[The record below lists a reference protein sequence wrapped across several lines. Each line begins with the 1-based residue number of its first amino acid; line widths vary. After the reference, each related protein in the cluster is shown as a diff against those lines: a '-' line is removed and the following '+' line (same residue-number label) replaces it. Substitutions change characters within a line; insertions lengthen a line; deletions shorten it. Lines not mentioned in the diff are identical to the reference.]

1 MQMLGEVYVS
11 DVAVEVNRVVSFG
24 QVPIRGISVHM
35 QQNTVDELIISS
47 GPTATKQTEFSG
59 RIPAGSANEFTF
71 GGPVA
76 GPHVRI
82 DWQGN
87 ADQKRAVFRFWD
99 EPLHAWGLVPFAR
112 QVTAGVAAGGFT
124 PLLTPNELGSWSSGV
139 FAVCYSAGSMAAY
152 QTVGIG
158 GLMSTARTSVG
169 SSGAGLVAV
178 LPLSWPR
185 GQIGFELENT
195 AAGAQTCSVE
205 LWVVLGR

>member
-11 DVAVEVNRVVSFG
+11 DVAIEVNRVVSFG
-24 QVPIRGISVHM
+24 QVPIRGLSVHM

-47 GPTATKQTEFSG
+47 GPTATEQVEFSG
-59 RIPAGSANEFTF
+59 RIPASSANEFTF

-76 GPHVRI
+76 GPFVRI

-99 EPLHAWGLVPFAR
+99 EPLRAFGLVPFGR

-124 PLLTPNELGSWSSGV
+124 PMLNPNELGSWANGV
-139 FAVCYSAGSMAAY
+139 FAMCYSAGPMAAY

-158 GLMSTARTSVG
+158 GLLSTVRTTVG
-169 SSGAGLVAV
+169 STGAGLVGI
-178 LPLSWPR
+178 LPLFWPR

-205 LWVVLGR
+205 LWAVLGR